1 MDKVFVFILMIVL
14 IVPLVILVTVQEEE
28 VKVDV
33 APVSAPVEAKPPAPT
48 PAPTYRYT
56 CSDIKSM
63 VREGDYK
70 PTNDKK
76 HWGLNSV
83 RAYEKDGGNCKIIV
97 RWMGNVFLYVEESY
111 IIDRNGVVQEGEMEY
126 DV

>member
-14 IVPLVILVTVQEEE
+14 IVPLVLLATIQEEE

-33 APVSAPVEAKPPAPT
+33 ASVSAPVETKPPA

-63 VREGDYK
+63 VRGGDYK